1 MRLSF
6 DDGTLLLEDAPDTVP
21 HAEWNGLVGEYRTQ

>member
-6 DDGTLLLEDAPDTVP
+6 DDGTLLLEDALDTVP
-21 HAEWNGLVGEYRTQ
+21 HAEWNGLVGE